1 MMGAMSNSTV
11 PYTPSV
17 QKPNVANQHRGDMCV
32 ALRLAADGSIPTLTQ
47 LIPAGFFRARD
58 GRPSTL
64 HPALSHWFLDAPA
77 AQSLIN
83 RFAMEG
89 MPLLVD
95 YEHQTMVSEQNGQP
109 APAAGWGKNLQFKD
123 DGLYAEIEWTDRAK
137 TMILTGEYK
146 YLSPVFTYDHESG
159 QVLKLLHAALTN
171 YPALTDLK
179 PVTAKKTESKQESP
193 DMSLKPET
201 LAALGL
207 PATADNEAVHNAV
220 AALKS
225 AAINSVTPDPSK
237 FVPITQ
243 VEEIKTELVQ
253 LKAAQAQA
261 EMDVLIK
268 QGKDDGKLLPA
279 QESWARTLSTAQ
291 LKSYLE
297 QTPAIAALKG
307 NQTGGKAPADEG
319 SNELTT
325 EQKEACRIMG
335 WDESVFK
342 GAK

>member
-1 MMGAMSNSTV
+1 MTTNAT
-11 PYTPSV
+11 TT
-17 QKPNVANQHRGDMCV
+17 AHHIV
-32 ALRLAADGSIPTLTQ
+32 ALKLDNEGNPPARIH
-47 LIPAGFFRARD
+47 LIPSGKFKARD
-58 GRPSTL
+58 GRPAAL
-64 HPALSHWFLDAPA
+64 NPALDGWLLDQPA
-77 AQSLIN
+77 ATSLIN
-83 RFAMEG
+83 RFNDEA

-95 YEHQTMVSEQNGQP
+95 YEHQTMAAEYNGQP
-109 APAAGWGKNLQFKD
+109 APAAGWGNNLQFET
-123 DGLYAEIEWTDRAK
+123 DGLYADVEWTARAK
-137 TMILTGEYK
+137 DMIKAGEYK
-146 YLSPVFTYDHESG
+146 YLSPVFTFDYETG
-159 QVLKLLHAALTN
+159 QVMKLLHVALTN

-220 AALKS
+220 TALKS
-225 AAINSVTPDPSK
+225 AVANPATPDPSK
-237 FVPITQ
+237 FVPIAQ
-243 VEEIKTELVQ
+243 VETIKIELVQ
-253 LKAAQAQA
+253 LKATQAQA
-261 EMDVLIK
+261 EMDALIK

-307 NQTGGKAPADEG
+307 NQTGGKAPNDNGAT
-319 SNELTT
+319 ELTA